1 MIKAI
6 VTGHSAG
13 LGAALTAE
21 LLGRRISVLGLSR
34 RTVTLQKEAGAEAL
48 QQHVLD
54 LSDPGALI
62 TWMSGPALARFLA
75 DASHALLINNAGMVQ
90 PVGPCGA
97 QDAAQIAAAVQLNLG
112 ALGPADPCQFPTAVP
127 ALLPEGADLIATA
140 FDGKGQLWLQSRN
153 PARLYST
160 ASGLTPIDFP
170 DAEDK
175 SDEGHR
181 LFHTPTPGLIACVS
195 CHAEAGDDGHV
206 WTFDAAPSGPR
217 RTQSLRGGILAT
229 APFHWDGDMKDLSLL
244 MATVFSGRM
253 AGPPV
258 SAAQIDSLGRWLDAQ
273 PVLPKASPRDP
284 QAVERGRALFQDAA
298 VGCASCH
305 WASGIAGDRIYIQ

>member
-34 RTVTLQKEAGAEAL
+34 RTVSLQKEAGAEAL

-75 DASHALLINNAGMVQ
+75 DASHSLLINNAGMVQ

-112 ALGPADPCQFPTAVP
+112 APLLLANAFVAATGHCAERRILHVSSGAARSAYAGWGIYCATKAGLDLHAQATRLDGRPGLRIASLAPGVIDTAMQAQVRASDPADFPQQARFA
-127 ALLPEGADLIATA
+127 ALKAD
-140 FDGKGQLWLQSRN
+140 GQLSTPSEVAHKLVEHLLGHAFGHAPTGDLRTL
-153 PARLYST
+153 PA
-160 ASGLTPIDFP
+160 G
-170 DAEDK
+170 
-175 SDEGHR
+175 
-181 LFHTPTPGLIACVS
+181 
-195 CHAEAGDDGHV
+195 
-206 WTFDAAPSGPR
+206 
-217 RTQSLRGGILAT
+217 
-229 APFHWDGDMKDLSLL
+229 
-244 MATVFSGRM
+244 
-253 AGPPV
+253 
-258 SAAQIDSLGRWLDAQ
+258 
-273 PVLPKASPRDP
+273 
-284 QAVERGRALFQDAA
+284 
-298 VGCASCH
+298 
-305 WASGIAGDRIYIQ
+305 